1 MKHRVY
7 YAITFD
13 AKTIDQLTRYTDIIK
28 ETASQCKITPAA
40 CLHMTLAF
48 IGETE
53 ELDLLKSIRQEMTFS
68 PFSFDIDHIGAFD
81 DAKGSHLYF
90 AATSHDDELY
100 ALQKQLTDQLKAR
113 QISFHD
119 RLYLPHITLS
129 RKTLLKQPLPAFP
142 TIHVA
147 VSSFHLLESV
157 PYQNT
162 RIGIIIDD

>member
-13 AKTIDQLTRYTDIIK
+13 AKTIDQLVRYTDIIK
-28 ETASQCKITPAA
+28 ESASQRKITPAA

-53 ELDLLKSIRQEMTFS
+53 DISILRSIRQKITFK
-68 PFSFDIDHIGAFD
+68 PFAFDIDHIGAFD

-90 AATSHDDELY
+90 AATSHDEALY
-100 ALQKQLTDQLKAR
+100 ALQKQLTDQLKAQ
-113 QISFHD
+113 QIRFHD
-119 RLYLPHITLS
+119 RRYLPHITLS
-129 RKTLLKQPLPAFP
+129 RKTLLNQPLPAFP
-142 TIHVA
+142 AIHVS